1 MNPSVGQRLRSA
13 REELGIRLEDAARET
28 HIRLNYLQ
36 ELENDHPELLH
47 SMTQARGFLR
57 LYADFLNL
65 PFDELLS
72 IWEKT
77 AEPVESAEPEPKP
90 AAGSPVA
97 WLKRVLPLKS
107 AGEPAGNPAQETPAP
122 ASVSAP
128 EAPQETPR
136 ETPQETPQEAQ
147 DQVAGTP
154 PDMETQAETQTGA
167 EEPESFP
174 QPESPANL
182 DRGDGGED
190 TANKTGSP
198 VKKFITRLGAGVRN
212 IPFLAG
218 ILKREKPAETPGSL
232 PDAPGKTSDEMFRQI
247 GLSLQNRRKLMDLSL
262 ADIENFTNLKRAFLV
277 ALEEGRFGDL
287 PSTVQGRGMLNNYA
301 KFLGM
306 EESTVMQTYAQALQL
321 QREEKLQPQRKPAK
335 PAVSVAVNLPE
346 RWRKVLNPD
355 LIIGSLLIVGLFAF
369 IIWGALQVF
378 NSSASASS
386 TEAPSISEMLQ
397 VTPSLSP
404 QPDLTGTAEAEA
416 SQEST
421 ALPGVAVVEST
432 PTAVATVNSA
442 PLQVYIIAHDRAYL
456 DVTVDGKEAFVG
468 RVVPNNVYT
477 YSGNTGISLLT
488 GNASALEVY
497 FNQEY
502 IGKLGGIGEVKKIDF
517 TTAGLVTPTPE
528 VTPTLTPTPNQAT
541 QQAADAASRQ

>member
-13 REELGIRLEDAARET
+13 REQLGISLEDAAHET

-72 IWEKT
+72 VWEKP
-77 AEPVESAEPEPKP
+77 AEPVETAGPEPKP
-90 AAGSPVA
+90 AANSPVA
-97 WLKRVLPLKS
+97 WLKKVLPKKS
-107 AGEPAGNPAQETPAP
+107 TGEPVGIPAQESPAP
-122 ASVSAP
+122 APVSAS
-128 EAPQETPR
+128 
-136 ETPQETPQEAQ
+136 ETPQETPQKSQ
-147 DQVAGTP
+147 DQEGNGPVNS
-154 PDMETQAETQTGA
+154 ETQTGA
-167 EEPESFP
+167 GESETIPEPEP
-174 QPESPANL
+174 LADQ
-182 DRGDGGED
+182 GQGGEEED
-190 TANKTGSP
+190 SANKTDSP
-198 VKKFITRLGAGVRN
+198 IKKFITRLGAGVRSM
-212 IPFLAG
+212 PFLARF
-218 ILKREKPAETPGSL
+218 LKPEIPTETPSGSL

-277 ALEEGRFGDL
+277 ALEDGRFGDL

-306 EESTVMQTYAQALQL
+306 EESSVMQTYAQALQL

-335 PAVSVAVNLPE
+335 PPVSVNVNLPE
-346 RWRKVLNPD
+346 KWRKVLNPD

-378 NSSASASS
+378 NSSAGGVS

-404 QPDLTGTAEAEA
+404 QPDLTATAEAEA
-416 SQEST
+416 GQEST
-421 ALPGVAVVEST
+421 SLPGVAVVEST

-456 DVTVDGKEAFVG
+456 DVTVDGKQAFIG

-517 TTAGLVTPTPE
+517 TAAGLVTPTPD
-528 VTPTLTPTPNQAT
+528 VALTPPPTPNLAT

>member
-13 REELGIRLEDAARET
+13 REQLGISLEDAAHET

-72 IWEKT
+72 VWEKPV
-77 AEPVESAEPEPKP
+77 EPVETTGPEPKP
-90 AAGSPVA
+90 AANSPVA
-97 WLKRVLPLKS
+97 WLKKVLPKKS
-107 AGEPAGNPAQETPAP
+107 TGEPVGIPAQESPAP
-122 ASVSAP
+122 APVSAS
-128 EAPQETPR
+128 
-136 ETPQETPQEAQ
+136 ETPQETPQKSQ
-147 DQVAGTP
+147 DQEGNGPVNS
-154 PDMETQAETQTGA
+154 ETQTGT
-167 EEPESFP
+167 EEPETI
-174 QPESPANL
+174 PEPGPLA
-182 DRGDGGED
+182 DQGQGDEEED
-190 TANKTGSP
+190 STNKTDSP
-198 VKKFITRLGAGVRN
+198 IKNFITRLGAGVRSM
-212 IPFLAG
+212 PFLARF
-218 ILKREKPAETPGSL
+218 LKPEIPTETPSGSL

-306 EESTVMQTYAQALQL
+306 EESSVMQTYAQALQL

-335 PAVSVAVNLPE
+335 PPVSVNVNLPE
-346 RWRKVLNPD
+346 KWRKVLNPD

-378 NSSASASS
+378 NSSAGGSS

-404 QPDLTGTAEAEA
+404 QPDLTATAEAEA
-416 SQEST
+416 GQEST
-421 ALPGVAVVEST
+421 ALPGVEVVEST

-456 DVTVDGKEAFVG
+456 DVSVDGEQAFIG

-517 TTAGLVTPTPE
+517 TAAGLVPPTPE
-528 VTPTLTPTPNQAT
+528 VAPTLTPTPNQAT

>member
-1 MNPSVGQRLRSA
+1 MKPSVGQRLRSA
-13 REELGIRLEDAARET
+13 REQLGIRLEDAAHET

-72 IWEKT
+72 IWEKP
-77 AEPVESAEPEPKP
+77 AEPVESAEPESKP
-90 AAGSPVA
+90 AAGSPVV
-97 WLKRVLPLKS
+97 WLKKVLPLKS
-107 AGEPAGNPAQETPAP
+107 ASEPAGTPAP
-122 ASVSAP
+122 VSAP
-128 EAPQETPR
+128 EALQETPR
-136 ETPQETPQEAQ
+136 ETPQETQDQEA
-147 DQVAGTP
+147 GIP
-154 PDMETQAETQTGA
+154 SDMETQAETQTGA
-167 EEPESFP
+167 EEPEIIA
-174 QPESPANL
+174 QPMSLAKQGQ
-182 DRGDGGED
+182 DDGGED
-190 TANKTGSP
+190 STNKTGST
-198 VKKFITRLGAGVRN
+198 VKKFITRLGAGVRS
-212 IPFLAG
+212 IPLLSG
-218 ILKREKPAETPGSL
+218 ILKRKKPNETPSSSL
-232 PDAPGKTSDEMFRQI
+232 PDTPAKTSDEMFRQI

-277 ALEEGRFGDL
+277 AMEEGRFSDL

-306 EESTVMQTYAQALQL
+306 EESSVMQTYAQALQL
-321 QREEKLQPQRKPAK
+321 QREEKLQPQRKAAK
-335 PAVSVAVNLPE
+335 PAVSVNINLPE
-346 RWRKVLNPD
+346 KWRKVFNPD
-355 LIIGSLLIVGLFAF
+355 LIIGSLLIVGLFTF
-369 IIWGALQVF
+369 IIWGSLQVF

-404 QPDLTGTAEAEA
+404 QPDLTATAEAEA

-421 ALPGVAVVEST
+421 ALPGVAVIEST
-432 PTAVATVNSA
+432 PTIIATVNSA

-477 YSGNTGISLLT
+477 YSGKTGISLLT

-528 VTPTLTPTPNQAT
+528 VTPTLTPTPNLAT